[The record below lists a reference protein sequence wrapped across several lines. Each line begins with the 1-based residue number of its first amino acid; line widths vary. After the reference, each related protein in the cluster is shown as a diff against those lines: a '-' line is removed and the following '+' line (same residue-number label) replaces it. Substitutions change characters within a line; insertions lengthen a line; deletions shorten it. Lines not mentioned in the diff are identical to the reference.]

1 MIKDMP
7 SPFADDRDSYVLKLA
22 RPLKTDAILNIGV
35 SNIPRIEMI
44 LEGKVASCTT
54 IDIDEEKVSYAQ
66 KFLRKAKLIIDDI
79 TSPKKIK
86 NNSFDTII
94 MLEVLEHLDNDEV
107 ILKTLHGLLKKR
119 GRLVLSVPSDHP
131 LHVINPVKYT
141 QHKRHYSRKRLITI
155 LERAGFEIE
164 HFNVVEDWKLLGN
177 LYIHLFNKYIRGKKK
192 DFNFFDPNGNKT
204 YGRLNKSGLDFIV
217 SARKIR

>member
-1 MIKDMP
+1 MIKET
-7 SPFADDRDSYVLKLA
+7 SPYADDRDSYVLNLA
-22 RPLKTDAILNIGV
+22 QPRRTDSVLNVGV

-44 LEGKVASCTT
+44 LEGKVASCVT

-86 NNSFDTII
+86 KNSFDTII
-94 MLEVLEHLDNDEV
+94 MLEVLEHLNHDET
-107 ILKTLHGLLKKR
+107 ILKTLYGLLKNN
-119 GRLVLSVPSDHP
+119 GRLVLSVPTDHP

-141 QHKRHYSRKRLITI
+141 QHKRHYSKKRLITI
-155 LERAGFEIE
+155 LERAGFKIE

-177 LYIHLFNKYIRGKKK
+177 LYIHLFNKYIRGKKR
-192 DFNFFDPNGNKT
+192 DFNFLDSNGNKT
-204 YGRLNKSGLDFIV
+204 YGKLNKSGLDFIV
-217 SARKIR
+217 SARKVS